1 MEWKMR
7 KSDIRSPLYGITYG
21 NGNFIAVSD
30 EILSSPD
37 GITWEQR
44 ESGRSFPLRGVSYHD
59 GTFVAV
65 GSELLTSINGV
76 TWTRRNVGHN
86 DELYG
91 VNYANGAF
99 FAVGAYGTI
108 IQSGAVTPSIAPPK
122 FRTES
127 LTKPMDGMMHLSVEA
142 QQGARL
148 QIEVSTNLMRWTT
161 LTNQTTSSGRAEITD
176 PSAGDFGMRFYR
188 ARQILQ

>member
-1 MEWKMR
+1 MITNSPKR
-7 KSDIRSPLYGITYG
+7 KRSAAL
-21 NGNFIAVSD
+21 
-30 EILSSPD
+30 
-37 GITWEQR
+37 
-44 ESGRSFPLRGVSYHD
+44 PLRAVGYHD

-86 DELYG
+86 VELYG

-127 LTKPMDGMMHLSVEA
+127 LAKPIDGMMHLSVEV
-142 QQGARL
+142 QQRAGLR
-148 QIEVSTNLMRWTT
+148 IEVSTNLMRWTT

-188 ARQILQ
+188 ARQVLQ